1 MRKLGLFD
9 RFDVIISFGCLLYCA
24 QLIQCHRSDVYIA
37 GFFPYG
43 AGKENSET
51 GEFLFDKNQ
60 DGGFVV
66 KCAKEKKKN
75 RFECGNVCK

>member
-51 GEFLFDKNQ
+51 GEFLIRSEMCQGK
-60 DGGFVV
+60 
-66 KCAKEKKKN
+66 KEKS
-75 RFECGNVCK
+75 V